1 MRRLSGFSLSFQKS
15 GFSLA
20 KRENSA
26 SPAGAQ
32 EGRYQWF
39 PPSDF
44 LPFPKIIW
52 CKPET
57 GDRCEKENGRGFF
70 LSCRSLTIRNVRYLA
85 ATQAVS
91 SPQARHK
98 VNCPKGKRGSP
109 GGYQCRTIRE
119 CVMIDRAYED
129 KLYRIPK
136 FAGAFRCNVPKG
148 CATRVCRA
156 CGDGTACVAAE
167 YLALR
172 IGRGM
177 GAHCAPLRKKKSSAV
192 PYFAAVTGRQ
202 SAPDPPKRKWELRG

>member
-1 MRRLSGFSLSFQKS
+1 MRRLSGFPLSFQKL

-20 KRENSA
+20 KRENPA
-26 SPAGAQ
+26 CPAGAQ
-32 EGRYQWF
+32 EGRHQWF

-98 VNCPKGKRGSP
+98 VNCPQGKRRCP
-109 GGYQCRTIRE
+109 GVRPRRTASDENHIANYHGHHFY
-119 CVMIDRAYED
+119 I
-129 KLYRIPK
+129 IS
-136 FAGAFRCNVPKG
+136 
-148 CATRVCRA
+148 
-156 CGDGTACVAAE
+156 
-167 YLALR
+167 
-172 IGRGM
+172 IGRGTLTPPSVNYLYHCNRM
-177 GAHCAPLRKKKSSAV
+177 GAHCAPTVSLNGYGHSSMHRFHSHCGSTLCSPAITHLQMAKNGGMRSCR
-192 PYFAAVTGRQ
+192 PAI
-202 SAPDPPKRKWELRG
+202 

>member
-1 MRRLSGFSLSFQKS
+1 MRKHGSFFLPVQTVWRPRTGTSSVSVLYFASESRVQGFGQVCSKLHAEFTRAIVRRLSWFSLSFQKL

-20 KRENSA
+20 KRENPA

-32 EGRYQWF
+32 EGRHQWF

-109 GGYQCRTIRE
+109 GG
-119 CVMIDRAYED
+119 
-129 KLYRIPK
+129 
-136 FAGAFRCNVPKG
+136 
-148 CATRVCRA
+148 
-156 CGDGTACVAAE
+156 
-167 YLALR
+167 
-172 IGRGM
+172 
-177 GAHCAPLRKKKSSAV
+177 
-192 PYFAAVTGRQ
+192 
-202 SAPDPPKRKWELRG
+202 

>member
-1 MRRLSGFSLSFQKS
+1 MRRLSGFLLSFQKL

-20 KRENSA
+20 KRENPA

-32 EGRYQWF
+32 EGRHQWF

-57 GDRCEKENGRGFF
+57 DDRCEKENGRGFF

-98 VNCPKGKRGSP
+98 VNCPKGKGGSP
-109 GGYQCRTIRE
+109 GG
-119 CVMIDRAYED
+119 
-129 KLYRIPK
+129 
-136 FAGAFRCNVPKG
+136 
-148 CATRVCRA
+148 
-156 CGDGTACVAAE
+156 
-167 YLALR
+167 
-172 IGRGM
+172 
-177 GAHCAPLRKKKSSAV
+177 
-192 PYFAAVTGRQ
+192 
-202 SAPDPPKRKWELRG
+202 